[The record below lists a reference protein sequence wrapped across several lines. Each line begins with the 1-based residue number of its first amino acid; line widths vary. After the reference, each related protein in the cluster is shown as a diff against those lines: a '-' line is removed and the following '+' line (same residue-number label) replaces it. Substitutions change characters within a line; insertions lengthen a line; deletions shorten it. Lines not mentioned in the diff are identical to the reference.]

1 MFKSLSDKLGNVF
14 DRLKGKGVLSEDDIN
29 TAMREVR
36 VALLEA
42 DVALPV
48 AREFIAKTKE
58 QIIGQEIVKSV
69 SPAQMVIKLVQDQL
83 TQFLGEENTGLELN
97 TEPPAVIMMVGL
109 QGSGKTTSAAKLARR
124 LKTKNNKKV
133 MLASLDVYRPSA
145 QEQLEIL
152 GKQIEVDSLP
162 IKDKQKPLDITKRA
176 LKEAK
181 LAGYDVLILDTAGRL
196 HIDDDLMSELIKVRD
211 LAKPAQT
218 LLVADS
224 LTGQDAVN
232 IAQEFHAKIGVTGI
246 VLTRIDG
253 DGRGGAALSM
263 KHVTGQPIK
272 YMGTGEKLENF
283 EEFYPER
290 ISSRILDKGDVV
302 SLVEKASEQI
312 DKADAKQLEARL
324 KKGNFDMNDLRA
336 QLEQMDKMGGIGGI
350 MNFMPGMGKIK
361 EKLNDAMASNQF
373 DSKVLDRQK
382 AIISSMTRA
391 ERAHPKVINGS
402 RKMRIANG
410 SGVEVQDVNRLLKQF
425 KQMQT
430 MMKKVGKM
438 GKNKKA
444 LMGMM
449 NKMGKGN
456 FDF

>member
-1 MFKSLSDKLGNVF
+1 
-14 DRLKGKGVLSEDDIN
+14 
-29 TAMREVR
+29 
-36 VALLEA
+36 
-42 DVALPV
+42 
-48 AREFIAKTKE
+48 
-58 QIIGQEIVKSV
+58 
-69 SPAQMVIKLVQDQL
+69 
-83 TQFLGEENTGLELN
+83 
-97 TEPPAVIMMVGL
+97 
-109 QGSGKTTSAAKLARR
+109 
-124 LKTKNNKKV
+124 
-133 MLASLDVYRPSA
+133 
-145 QEQLEIL
+145 
-152 GKQIEVDSLP
+152 
-162 IKDKQKPLDITKRA
+162 
-176 LKEAK
+176 
-181 LAGYDVLILDTAGRL
+181 
-196 HIDDDLMSELIKVRD
+196 
-211 LAKPAQT
+211 
-218 LLVADS
+218 
-224 LTGQDAVN
+224 
-232 IAQEFHAKIGVTGI
+232 
-246 VLTRIDG
+246 
-253 DGRGGAALSM
+253 
-263 KHVTGQPIK
+263 
-272 YMGTGEKLENF
+272 
-283 EEFYPER
+283 
-290 ISSRILDKGDVV
+290 
-302 SLVEKASEQI
+302 
-312 DKADAKQLEARL
+312 
-324 KKGNFDMNDLRA
+324 MNDLRA